1 MHFKTHECIIDAQRQ
16 FKSVSVSH
24 TCLPRTQNT
33 KSESNT
39 KQNEKDVYWNRLCF
53 SVSKFGWGS
62 LWHSKKF
69 VIQKSKFVRSLL
81 NTQNPHDLTFS
92 STHLWKPKKAHTH
105 TALFKSKWDLI
116 LQTRWWVTTV
126 CWRKPRSTFHSQVFQ
141 VYHRCFHV
149 NNLSISGDEVA
160 PSCHQRSLAH
170 PSLENREQGMCLG
183 YRTKEFFL
191 SLAFTA
197 GENGSWCAELHD
209 KCAPS
214 RSLLPL

>member
-1 MHFKTHECIIDAQRQ
+1 MLFSIKIRVRQSLTQQEICNSKIKICTLFTKHTKPTWLNVLNYPPLKT
-16 FKSVSVSH
+16 K
-24 TCLPRTQNT
+24 
-33 KSESNT
+33 EST
-39 KQNEKDVYWNRLCF
+39 
-53 SVSKFGWGS
+53 
-62 LWHSKKF
+62 
-69 VIQKSKFVRSLL
+69 
-81 NTQNPHDLTFS
+81 
-92 STHLWKPKKAHTH
+92 HTH

-141 VYHRCFHV
+141 VFHRCFHV